1 MSLLSSLAS
10 KFGYIRYNDGSHFY
24 QLLKGNTN
32 YLGGKDNLNTSLSN
46 PIVAS
51 CMQIRANM
59 LSKVQFYQEGANDE
73 KILDSPELLLI
84 NNPNPTQSK
93 QDFLIQ
99 YEYYRLAYG
108 WVYQKPYGSVGMK
121 TDAIFNLNPKY
132 IEFPDKMQSGL
143 IWSKEDID
151 KFYEQKFIYEEPEQS
166 KRNIELNDVIM
177 FFDTAN
183 GLTDCKTSSV
193 TAPSRLSSVIKSV
206 SNTGIALDAE
216 NVILQTNGRE
226 LFSQDTKGSNLGIQQ
241 TMDGSDRQ
249 DIERKLLNKHY
260 VGNGGNRSI
269 VTNKP
274 IDWTNISM
282 DMKDLGFKDS
292 LATNSNLITQMYQ
305 VPNEIYKAFMQ
316 GATFENQKEAMIGM
330 YQNVIQPVADDLA
343 STWSDYFELSNP
355 IKASFEHLPV
365 MQFNEQRKADKILK
379 IATAYEK
386 LVRAG
391 VETNAIEELFDS
403 QGVPLN

>member
-1 MSLLSSLAS
+1 
-10 KFGYIRYNDGSHFY
+10 
-24 QLLKGNTN
+24 
-32 YLGGKDNLNTSLSN
+32 
-46 PIVAS
+46 
-51 CMQIRANM
+51 
-59 LSKVQFYQEGANDE
+59 
-73 KILDSPELLLI
+73 
-84 NNPNPTQSK
+84 
-93 QDFLIQ
+93 
-99 YEYYRLAYG
+99 
-108 WVYQKPYGSVGMK
+108 
-121 TDAIFNLNPKY
+121 
-132 IEFPDKMQSGL
+132 
-143 IWSKEDID
+143 
-151 KFYEQKFIYEEPEQS
+151 
-166 KRNIELNDVIM
+166 
-177 FFDTAN
+177 
-183 GLTDCKTSSV
+183 
-193 TAPSRLSSVIKSV
+193 
-206 SNTGIALDAE
+206 
-216 NVILQTNGRE
+216 
-226 LFSQDTKGSNLGIQQ
+226 
-241 TMDGSDRQ
+241 
-249 DIERKLLNKHY
+249 
-260 VGNGGNRSI
+260 
-269 VTNKP
+269 
-274 IDWTNISM
+274 M